1 MEESLSKFMVKSA
14 KRHKE
19 NSNLIKEI
27 RASTY
32 TAIKNQGASIKA
44 LEIQIR
50 QISKV
55 LQERGSVNLPSSTE
69 INPRDH
75 VKSILTTVD
84 ADTTPIRHI
93 GSSRRRIRPTGH
105 HLYNDCYDD
114 EEGSYGLK
122 DLDANSIGATLLD
135 NALPTKEKDPIIRP
149 VVWDYIELNDLNEPL
164 ELRRNQVDDLEPTME
179 EGEVVDEPIMDIVK
193 TMYEYVNV
201 NFFRLLSINV
211 MSKSCPKHDAYR
223 DDGMGDII
231 VGRPFCL
238 KACVKARRFDGM
250 ITIHKGNDSMRSLL
264 KVSAQDELKGILHP
278 YQKLK
283 GFYKEVLNLGLD
295 YIKNEKVEEWLTY
308 GHVSIHEME

>member
-1 MEESLSKFMVKSA
+1 MVESA

-27 RASTY
+27 PASTDA
-32 TAIKNQGASIKA
+32 AIKNQNQGASIKD

-50 QISKV
+50 QMNKV
-55 LQERGSVNLPSSTE
+55 LQEWGSRNLPSSTE

-93 GSSRRRIRPTGH
+93 GSSRYAISVPQNSKLFFKPRQMTIPFPS

-135 NALPTKEKDPIIRP
+135 DALPTKEKDPGSFTLPCIIDNLCFNNALADLGASVSVMTFSTYTKLRLGELAPTKYIFELVDRTMKRP
-149 VVWDYIELNDLNEPL
+149 K
-164 ELRRNQVDDLEPTME
+164 ELRRNQVDDLEPTIE

-193 TMYEYVNV
+193 TRCYDEM
-201 NFFRLLSINV
+201 
-211 MSKSCPKHDAYR
+211 
-223 DDGMGDII
+223 
-231 VGRPFCL
+231 
-238 KACVKARRFDGM
+238 FDG
-250 ITIHKGNDSMRSLL
+250 L
-264 KVSAQDELKGILHP
+264 DEYPSYCDFDRKSIST
-278 YQKLK
+278 
-283 GFYKEVLNLGLD
+283 VLIISSFLA
-295 YIKNEKVEEWLTY
+295 
-308 GHVSIHEME
+308 